1 MKSRIIVAIIF
12 LPIVF
17 IILFFLP
24 PIFLVAFLAL
34 VSSGSAIE
42 LMQAVGG
49 IKNLRI
55 KFYLVLAPTLLL
67 VGIFFNSGFSDFQI
81 LLMVTMY
88 LILVMFIE
96 AFSAYNTEGHLS
108 FSHILIALFAG
119 AVLPMTLVS
128 LLNLRIMPAGRYLVF
143 IPVICAFLTDAGAYF
158 AGYFFGKRKAFPEIS
173 PKKTVEGCIGGLF
186 AGAAMLLLFGI
197 LVMNTTEYQVNLWL
211 LVVLG
216 IVGAAATQI
225 GDLAFS
231 LVKREYNVKD
241 FGKLLPGHG
250 GMLDRF
256 DSLFFAAPI
265 MYLMIVALPSVI
277 H

>member
-24 PIFLVAFLAL
+24 PIFLVAFIAL
-34 VSSGSAIE
+34 VSCGSALE
-42 LMQAVGG
+42 LMHAVGA
-49 IKNLRI
+49 IKNSRI
-55 KFYLVLAPTLLL
+55 PIYLVLAPIALLI
-67 VGIFFNSGFSDFQI
+67 GIFFDSGFSDFQI

-88 LILVMFIE
+88 LMFVMFIE
-96 AFSAYNTEGHLS
+96 AFAAYNTESHIS

-158 AGYFFGKRKAFPEIS
+158 AGYFFGKKKAFPEIS

-186 AGAAMLLLFGI
+186 TGAVMLLLFGI

-216 IVGAAATQI
+216 VVGAAATQI

-231 LVKREYNVKD
+231 FVKREYNVKD

-265 MYLMIVALPSVI
+265 MYLMIIALPSVI
-277 H
+277 Q